1 MQSDLDDDDDMA
13 LDASGDPAFDDD
25 LEVGGD
31 ADAPI
36 SNDSGNESPHGNKGE
51 DIIHGDARRA
61 IEALRESRKLKQ
73 ELDDELDDFN
83 FDESY

>member
-13 LDASGDPAFDDD
+13 LDASGDQAFDDD
-25 LEVGGD
+25 LEDGGD
-31 ADAPI
+31 ADTPI
-36 SNDSGNESPHGNKGE
+36 SNDGSNGALHGNKSE

>member
-13 LDASGDPAFDDD
+13 LDAPGDQAFDDD
-25 LEVGGD
+25 LED
-31 ADAPI
+31 DDNAP
-36 SNDSGNESPHGNKGE
+36 PGNKSD

-73 ELDDELDDFN
+73 ELADELDDFN